1 MPTGNGFTG
10 RTWVLDAVA
19 AWLEGGEGRH
29 FLLTGEPGSGK
40 SAIARHLAAISDG
53 AAPAHAGL
61 GPGWLAAAHF
71 CSARD
76 GTSVEPRS
84 FSRRVA
90 EQLAALPGY
99 AQALLAA
106 GDREIGVDVKMTV
119 GTAEQVVGVQIGSLV
134 LAATDPQ
141 QTFNRLVAEPLQAL
155 YADGFTSPVTILV
168 DGLDEALA
176 PHGGAS
182 VVRLLARSA
191 GLPPTVRFVLTSR
204 RDTRVLAELGVE
216 EGLFLS
222 DPAHAARNDADLKRY
237 VAARWEADPALRAR
251 PGKDAGAGAADGFAG
266 RVAAS
271 ADGNFQYAVF
281 LLAEVAAGRRPA
293 GSMDGLPSGLDG
305 LYLESLSRVVDAG
318 GRGWAAAYRPL
329 MRVLTVARDP
339 LTDAQLAAFSGL
351 AESAVWDAIGDLQQ
365 FVDET
370 EVGGAPAFRLY
381 HQSVA
386 DFLHARRVGPAR
398 VPNPY
403 LVVAS
408 EAHAAVADA
417 CLVRGD
423 AWDRWDDYA
432 LRHCGA
438 HLAGAA
444 EQPRAGHDDR
454 TALVELVLSPGFQA
468 AYVDRLEDPVGLE
481 DELERA
487 LAAAVAAD
495 PPAGPAL
502 TVQAALGVLAFT
514 DAHLRPAPVF
524 ALARSGELDAADRR
538 LASLRADA
546 SWRSAA
552 RLAVAW
558 AAADAAPDA
567 ARERLERA
575 GEDGLPAPLGEL
587 HARIG
592 AGMAGHPWHPARPLP
607 PAPDHVLVGQI
618 LERLGGGRSTTG
630 IEPLSIESGISGD
643 EAPAYLAE
651 MDGPL
656 LVAYAAEHPAEG
668 DTAFRRYL
676 EINAANAYAYYR
688 NRSLWALL
696 EPVVRHP
703 DPEWTRA
710 VLQELL
716 VVALS
721 PADRTA
727 FREGLPMAAGAAWAR
742 AAGPGVLP
750 RMHARMQ
757 EAVDAAREGE
767 ASRSRGDPWAHHIRR
782 LGALAEIYR
791 CLLDDGARAEQL
803 VAEMIELSSGF
814 AGFRYRAWLEAADA
828 AFLAGKAPPE
838 LAKRATEEARAA
850 AHNIQDHAFCA
861 RATARVNALEAL
873 GWPSCAD
880 AERFADSPGA
890 PGFAAWHRVGEGYV
904 LRDAGS
910 TKLEIP
916 PWARHAATPE
926 ALASL
931 YGVPV
936 EELLAANPAAAW
948 APDEVLGPDTRVHL
962 PDPGFAPMVAA
973 RLCAAVLAD
982 PACPPARRTRA
993 IARLAPHALA
1003 DARSM
1008 DAVLSRLVMAARPE
1022 GAALRRVARA
1032 VEDAYGIQLDQ
1043 L

>member
-1 MPTGNGFTG
+1 MPTGDEFTG
-10 RTWVLDAVA
+10 REWVLDAVS
-19 AWLEGGEGRH
+19 AWLAGGEGRH

-40 SAIARHLAAISDG
+40 SAIARHLAALSGG
-53 AAPAHAGL
+53 AAPAHPGL
-61 GPGWLAAAHF
+61 GPGCLAAAHF

-84 FSRRVA
+84 FCRQVA

-99 AQALLAA
+99 PQALLAA

-119 GTAEQVVGVQIGSLV
+119 GTAEQVIGVQIGNLV

-155 YADGFTSPVTILV
+155 YAGGFTSPVTILV
-168 DGLDEALA
+168 DGLDEALV
-176 PHGGAS
+176 PEGGAS

-222 DPAHAARNDADLKRY
+222 DPAHAPRNDADLKRY
-237 VAARWEADPALRAR
+237 VAVRAETEPALRDR
-251 PGKDAGAGAADGFAG
+251 LEKGADDFAG

-271 ADGNFQYAVF
+271 ADGNFQYAAF
-281 LLAEVAAGRRPA
+281 LLAEVAAGRRAA
-293 GSMDGLPSGLDG
+293 GAMEGLPSGLDG

-318 GRGWAAAYRPL
+318 ARGWAPAYRPL
-329 MRVLTVARDP
+329 MRVLSVARDP
-339 LTDAQLAAFSGL
+339 LTEAQLAAFSGL
-351 AESAVWDAIGDLQQ
+351 PESAVWDAIGDLQQ
-365 FVDET
+365 FVDEA
-370 EVGGAPAFRLY
+370 EAGGTIAFRLY
-381 HQSVA
+381 HQSVV

-398 VPNPY
+398 ALNPY

-417 CLVRGD
+417 CLARGD

-444 EQPRAGHDDR
+444 EHPRPGHDDR

-468 AYVDRLEDPVGLE
+468 AYVGRLEDPVGLE

-487 LAAAVAAD
+487 LAAATAAD
-495 PPAGPAL
+495 LPAGPAL
-502 TVQAALGVLAFT
+502 TIEAALGVLAFA

-524 ALARSGELDAADRR
+524 ALARSGNLDAAERR

-546 SWRSAA
+546 AWHRAA
-552 RLAVAW
+552 LLALAW
-558 AAADAAPDA
+558 NAAAAAPDE

-575 GEDGLPAPLGEL
+575 GEGSLQPPLGEL
-587 HARIG
+587 HARI
-592 AGMAGHPWHPARPLP
+592 AAEMAGLPWSPGRPLP
-607 PAPDHVLVGQI
+607 PAPDPVLVEQI
-618 LERLGGGRSTTG
+618 LDRLGGGRSETG

-656 LVAYAAEHPAEG
+656 LVAYAAGNPAQG
-668 DTAFRRYL
+668 DAAFRRYL

-703 DPEWTRA
+703 APGWARA
-710 VLQELL
+710 SLQELL

-727 FREGLPMAAGAAWAR
+727 FREGLPLAVGAAWAR
-742 AAGPGVLP
+742 AAGPEMLL
-750 RMHARMQ
+750 RMHARTQ
-757 EAVDAAREGE
+757 EAASAAQEAG

-782 LGALAEIYR
+782 LGALAEVYR
-791 CLLDDGARAEQL
+791 CLLDDGARAEPL
-803 VAEMIELSSGF
+803 VAQMIALRVGF
-814 AGFRYRAWLEAADA
+814 AGFRYRAWLEAADS
-828 AFLAGKAPPE
+828 AFLAGKPPWSSRGTPSRKPAAPRTTSRTMPSARAPP
-838 LAKRATEEARAA
+838 
-850 AHNIQDHAFCA
+850 
-861 RATARVNALEAL
+861 
-873 GWPSCAD
+873 
-880 AERFADSPGA
+880 PG
-890 PGFAAWHRVGEGYV
+890 
-904 LRDAGS
+904 
-910 TKLEIP
+910 
-916 PWARHAATPE
+916 
-926 ALASL
+926 
-931 YGVPV
+931 
-936 EELLAANPAAAW
+936 
-948 APDEVLGPDTRVHL
+948 
-962 PDPGFAPMVAA
+962 
-973 RLCAAVLAD
+973 
-982 PACPPARRTRA
+982 
-993 IARLAPHALA
+993 
-1003 DARSM
+1003 
-1008 DAVLSRLVMAARPE
+1008 
-1022 GAALRRVARA
+1022 
-1032 VEDAYGIQLDQ
+1032 
-1043 L
+1043 